1 MLCPKED
8 AFLPPG
14 AHRGVHP
21 GPSKTLKMSWRPH
34 LPFKTGQTKHAQH
47 QNKPTGGCERASWV
61 NFECLQRPGAQTGV
75 PWGPTHTTPPTCAV
89 VSEPRTKT
97 HPRVENPDYGVC
109 LRDWTVLFL
118 PVRRIE
124 AGRAFPDWVF
134 HFWSLTHGGV
144 VVPKTAPKTNPRKEI
159 GFWYMDACLTQFP
172 PHQFAEFSQRGHS
185 PIGCLI
191 SGVCQ
196 KLARE
201 RSIELLKG
209 CESRAQVNIEHGRHN
224 APAHVNGRPRERAC
238 FVLAP
243 EWQKLQDLAVF
254 KMRCSTPL
262 FKK

>member
-159 GFWYMDACLTQFP
+159 RILVYGCVFDTVPSTPVCRIQPERAFP
-172 PHQFAEFSQRGHS
+172 DWVSH
-185 PIGCLI
+185 IGCV
-191 SGVCQ
+191 SKTG
-196 KLARE
+196 
-201 RSIELLKG
+201 
-209 CESRAQVNIEHGRHN
+209 
-224 APAHVNGRPRERAC
+224 P
-238 FVLAP
+238 
-243 EWQKLQDLAVF
+243 
-254 KMRCSTPL
+254 
-262 FKK
+262 